1 MTTSPLC
8 SPPYYKS
15 FTSLFRVSFSAVLS
29 SGQLSFTVSIFQ
41 SYSILSNGYVPEVGL
56 GQLVGHRQDGQ
67 RTVLFWP
74 ERLINTTAVD
84 QTPFSALNKHSAK
97 QLLVI
102 LAVQL
107 EGLREKRGQNHMET
121 EENRISARFRLWT
134 GLYYYVFCMV

>member
-1 MTTSPLC
+1 MLLYT
-8 SPPYYKS
+8 
-15 FTSLFRVSFSAVLS
+15 RVSLHYSGLTFSAVLS

-67 RTVLFWP
+67 RTVLFWTKW
-74 ERLINTTAVD
+74 LINTTAVD

-121 EENRISARFRLWT
+121 EENRISARFRPE
-134 GLYYYVFCMV
+134 VFNRGQVKMKVNI